1 MLLLLL
7 LLWTAVDLPLQWAAT
22 ARRLVKAELT
32 RAEFLMDPDS
42 SADPQPPLSPMS
54 AAEDTAEE
62 PRVSLTDDGA
72 RAAEASSNRERV
84 DEGQL
89 VEREDD
95 HLERSPRDELAEQEK
110 RVEASP
116 SSARSST
123 APSHLRYFSLT

>member
-1 MLLLLL
+1 M
-7 LLWTAVDLPLQWAAT
+7 DLN
-22 ARRLVKAELT
+22 
-32 RAEFLMDPDS
+32 S

-62 PRVSLTDDGA
+62 PRVSLNESSDDGV

-89 VEREDD
+89 GEREDD
-95 HLERSPRDELAEQEK
+95 HVEGSPRVELAEQEK
-110 RVEASP
+110 WVEASP

-123 APSHLRYFSLT
+123 APSHLRYFSLI

>member
-1 MLLLLL
+1 M
-7 LLWTAVDLPLQWAAT
+7 DL
-22 ARRLVKAELT
+22 
-32 RAEFLMDPDS
+32 DS

-89 VEREDD
+89 GEREDD
-95 HLERSPRDELAEQEK
+95 HVEGSPRVELAEQEK
-110 RVEASP
+110 WVEASP

-123 APSHLRYFSLT
+123 APSHLRYFSLI